1 VPLVRAYP
9 LIFVLAGYVAAT
21 LLYQRAVPLMR
32 ADAKAALVDASSS
45 TRLLNV
51 VVIAVFLALVFWRPL
66 LGWVFLGCAYLA
78 LGIRS
83 VFRLRRLNLP
93 IPAARLILM
102 GNVSGV
108 AGITLCA
115 FIFALRAS
123 H

>member
-66 LGWVFLGCAYLA
+66 LAWVFLGCAYLA